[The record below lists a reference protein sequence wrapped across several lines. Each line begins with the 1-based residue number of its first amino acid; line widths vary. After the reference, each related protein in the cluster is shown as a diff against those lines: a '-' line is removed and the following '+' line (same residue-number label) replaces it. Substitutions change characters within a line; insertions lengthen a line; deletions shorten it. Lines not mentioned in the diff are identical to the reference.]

1 MNLEG
6 RRTLVVGAAK
16 SGLAAAQFLRAR
28 GAIVT
33 ISDRRPFEEMNEA
46 VALGVELEAGGHRS
60 ETFLKQDLIVTSPG
74 VPWRLPLL
82 AEAREKGIP
91 VLGETEL
98 ASRFLK
104 GRLIGI
110 TGSNGKT
117 TTTALT
123 GKIFE
128 AAGFHTQVGG
138 NIGTPLISLVATSTP
153 ETINVVELSSFQLES
168 IQEMHPTVAMVLN
181 VTPDHLDRHGDLAAY
196 TAAKA
201 RIFKNQT
208 PEDLAIL
215 NAEDPTCREYAHLA
229 PSRVMMF
236 SRLHEVAAGAF
247 VENGDIVFCPGEYSY
262 TVMEVEE
269 ILLKGAHNVENVL
282 AAVCA
287 ALALG
292 AEPPKV
298 RQGVCDFKAVEH
310 RLEFVAKLGDVEFYN
325 DSKATNVD
333 ATMKALEAFRD
344 GPGKLLVILGG
355 LDKDSDYAPLKPLLK
370 QRARA
375 VLLIGSATE
384 KIAAHLGDAAPL
396 IRAGTLDIAVRDAV
410 RRCHPGD
417 TVLLAPACASFD
429 QFQNY
434 EHRGRVFKQIV
445 RSLGKT

>member
-16 SGLAAAQFLRAR
+16 SGTAAAQFLRGR
-28 GAIVT
+28 GAHVT
-33 ISDRRPFEEMNEA
+33 ISDRRPIGELA
-46 VALGVELEAGGHRS
+46 DAAALGVELEAGGHRS
-60 ETFLKQDLIVTSPG
+60 ETFLSQDLIVTSPG
-74 VPWRLPLL
+74 VPWTLPALV
-82 AEAREKGIP
+82 EARAKGIP
-91 VLGETEL
+91 VIGETEL
-98 ASRFLK
+98 ASRFLQ
-104 GRLIGI
+104 GRIIGI

-128 AAGFHTQVGG
+128 SAGFHTQVGG
-138 NIGTPLISLVATSTP
+138 NIGTPLSSLVETSRP

-168 IQEMHPTVAMVLN
+168 IEQLHPAVAMVLN
-181 VTPDHLDRHGDLAAY
+181 VTPDHLDRHGDFAAY
-196 TAAKA
+196 AAAKA

-208 PEDLAIL
+208 PEDIAVL
-215 NAEDPTCREYAHLA
+215 NAEDQTCREYAHMA

-247 VENGDIVFCPGEYSY
+247 VEDGDLVFCPGEYSY

-269 ILLKGAHNVENVL
+269 IQLKGAHNVENVL

-292 AEPPKV
+292 AEPLKV
-298 RQGVCDFKAVEH
+298 REGVRDFEAVEH
-310 RLEFVAKLGDVEFYN
+310 RLEFVTKLGDVEFYN

-333 ATMKALEAFRD
+333 ATIKALQSFDDSE
-344 GPGKLLVILGG
+344 GKLLVILGG

-384 KIAAHLGDAAPL
+384 KIATHLGDAVPL
-396 IRAGTLDIAVRDAV
+396 LRSGTLDIAVRDAV

-417 TVLLAPACASFD
+417 IVLLAPACASFD
-429 QFQNY
+429 QFKNY
-434 EHRGRVFKQIV
+434 EHRGRVFKEIV
-445 RSLGKT
+445 RGLGKT

>member
-6 RRTLVVGAAK
+6 RRTLIVGAAR
-16 SGLAAAQFLRAR
+16 SGIAAAHFLRAR
-28 GAIVT
+28 GALVT
-33 ISDRRPFEEMNEA
+33 LSDRRPLEELDEA
-46 VALGVELEAGGHRS
+46 AALGVELEAGGHRS

-74 VPWRLPLL
+74 VPWGLPCL

-91 VLGETEL
+91 VIGEAEL
-98 ASRFLK
+98 ASRFLQ

-138 NIGTPLISLVATSTP
+138 NIGTPLISLVETSTP

-168 IQEMHPTVAMVLN
+168 LQQMHPAVAMVLN
-181 VTPDHLDRHGDLAAY
+181 VTPDHLDRHGDFAAY

-208 PEDLAIL
+208 PEDIAVL
-215 NAEDPTCREYAHLA
+215 NAEDPACREYAHLA

-247 VENGDIVFCPGEYSY
+247 VEAGDIVFCPGEYSY

-282 AAVCA
+282 AAVCV

-298 RQGVCDFKAVEH
+298 RQGVRDFKAVEH

-333 ATMKALEAFRD
+333 ATKKSLEAFAD
-344 GPGKLLVILGG
+344 SPGKLLVILGG
-355 LDKDSDYAPLKPLLK
+355 LDKDSDYTALKPLLK

-375 VLLIGSATE
+375 ALLIGSATE
-384 KIAAHLGDAAPL
+384 KIAAHLGDAVPL
-396 IRAGTLDIAVRDAV
+396 FRTGTLDIAVREAV
-410 RRCHPGD
+410 RRCRPGD

-429 QFQNY
+429 QFKNY
-434 EHRGRVFKQIV
+434 EHRGRAYKEIV
-445 RSLGKT
+445 KGLAKS